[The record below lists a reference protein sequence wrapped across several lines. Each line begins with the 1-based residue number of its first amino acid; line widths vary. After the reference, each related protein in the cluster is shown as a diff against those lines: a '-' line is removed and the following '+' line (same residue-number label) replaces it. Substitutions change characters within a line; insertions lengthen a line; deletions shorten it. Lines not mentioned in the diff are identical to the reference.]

1 MKKIFFVSTLLA
13 LFVLTACSGNQN
25 PDLANDTNG
34 LVYAPAPFDG
44 IKAFLDYQN
53 KVDHHK
59 KLTKLRSLFFTH
71 RTGYTL
77 QSSALLDPSGEI
89 TKAELTKVL
98 GNGKQ
103 VNYIYYFLKGVLSS
117 AQIQKTYPNHT
128 TTYHLFFDANQR
140 PITTY
145 VQHTKNAEPSNVF
158 HAVKNSKSLVNEI
171 EVTLGQL
178 SDMQNQEGEFELYF
192 HNFSDAFNKKFIE
205 FGNANYSTNLAY
217 IPQEALVQKIQKSPD
232 TYLSKTF
239 SIQYQEV
246 TEASGFSYQLL
257 TELLEK

>member
-1 MKKIFFVSTLLA
+1 MKKIIFVGTLLA
-13 LFVLTACSGNQN
+13 LFFLTACRTNNDQNQ
-25 PDLANDTNG
+25 DLAQDLNG
-34 LVYAPAPFDG
+34 LVYKPSFEG

-53 KVDHHK
+53 KVDQHK

-71 RTGYTL
+71 RSGFTL

-89 TKAELTKVL
+89 TKAELTKVI

-103 VNYIYYFLKGVLSS
+103 INYTFYFLKGVLSS
-117 AQIQKTYPNHT
+117 AQIQKTNPKHT
-128 TTYHLFFDANQR
+128 ANFHLFFDANQR
-140 PITTY
+140 PIATY
-145 VQHTKNAEPSNVF
+145 IQHTKNDELSAAF
-158 HAVKNSKSLVNEI
+158 LVKNSKSLVSEI
-171 EVTLGQL
+171 ETTISQL
-178 SDMQNQEGEFELYF
+178 SDMQNQEGEFELCF
-192 HNFSDAFNKKFIE
+192 LGFSDAFNKKFIE

-217 IPQEALVQKIQKSPD
+217 IPQEVLVQKIQKSPN